1 MTSVQTLHHSLNKDS
16 GVPKLSLTHPSLYVD
31 LLNGLEV
38 ETMHLVERY
47 LVYLH
52 DTIDNGIDGQPTDRV
67 DV

>member
-1 MTSVQTLHHSLNKDS
+1 MLVETLHHSLNKNS
-16 GVPKLSLTHPSLYVD
+16 GVPTLSLTHPSLYGD

-38 ETMHLVERY
+38 ETMRLVERH